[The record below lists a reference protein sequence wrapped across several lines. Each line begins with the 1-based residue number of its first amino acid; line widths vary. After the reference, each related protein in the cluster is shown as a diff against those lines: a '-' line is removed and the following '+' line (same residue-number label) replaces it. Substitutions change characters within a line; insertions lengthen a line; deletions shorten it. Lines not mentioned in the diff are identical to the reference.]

1 MGEGWLGAE
10 MADSAFRQSQ
20 TLEGT
25 YKKSSDPMV
34 TSENW
39 EGEEKKRFLLA
50 EVRGVLEASL
60 AGVQVPKVE
69 CHQYPRDDP

>member
-10 MADSAFRQSQ
+10 MANSAFSHKHWRA
-20 TLEGT
+20 L
-25 YKKSSDPMV
+25 KKSSDPMV

-39 EGEEKKRFLLA
+39 EGEQKKRFLLA

-69 CHQYPRDDP
+69 CHQHLRDDP